1 MAMGTDVVTNY
12 DVKTTSRV
20 ESELKQ
26 LDVDSRFSENALK
39 ILEKRYLMKDDDGN
53 VIETPKDMLARVS
66 ANIAYAETYYG
77 ASYDEMLEFA
87 KTIYTMMSNLE
98 FLPNS
103 PALRGA
109 GRETQ
114 QLSACFVLPV
124 EDSRKSI
131 FGTLRDAVD
140 IQAFGGGTGFNF
152 SHIRAKGTKVE
163 STGGAASGP
172 LSFMQIYD
180 MAVGKVIAQGG
191 VRQGANMGILAYDHP
206 DVLEFIDVKLDGK
219 TLSNFNI
226 SVGVNEEFMDM
237 AEKGLEYDLI
247 DPHTKKPLK
256 RVNAGDVLDRIA
268 RNAWSTGDP
277 GLIFLDRINQAN
289 PTPHIG
295 VIESTNPCITG
306 DTLVAVADGRGAVS
320 IKQLA
325 DEGKDIPVYCRD
337 NEGRVAIRMMRN
349 PRLTGVNKKIVKV
362 NLDDGNCVR
371 VTENHK
377 FILSD
382 GSVKQAIDLSEGDS
396 LSIMQKLLS
405 SLHGMIE
412 LSASKNRKDYIW
424 LRTTNHRQWIQEHR
438 IIVNELSG
446 KKLGPNDVVHHKN
459 YDTLDNRLE
468 NLQVMNAK
476 DHYILH
482 TKDMIGDNNPM
493 RKFPEKNWMN
503 DPIKQQELREKYH
516 IGAKRN
522 PETRRRLSE
531 KAKIRVANPEYRELV
546 SKKTAEA
553 WREHPEVFEAGFAE
567 RAKKKLSECQANT
580 DLKCFLEGNSVMVE
594 KVCEG
599 CGITFII
606 SWSHREICY
615 HSPECYLNYFNSSE
629 ENRDK
634 IADGMN
640 KAYEKKLKGIK
651 EKQIQ
656 CYSELKEELGRD
668 PWLKEFQVKC
678 KETGLSYRFGTKY
691 GFDTYKS
698 LKEESVVVN
707 HKVVSIE
714 FDGYEDVY
722 NGTVDEF
729 HNFYIGGFSD
739 EENGKT
745 IISWIVNKN
754 CGELPLLNWEACTLG
769 SVNLLKMVKEKNGEY
784 SIDYDKLAIMVKN
797 GVHFLDNVID
807 MNKYPIE
814 KIEEMTKANR
824 KIGLGVMGWADLLVM
839 LNVPYDS
846 DEALELADKVM
857 GFINTKAKEASVELA
872 KTRGV
877 FPNFRGCIYDT
888 GKDEDKVRHASWTTI
903 APTGTLSTL
912 SDCNGGIEPFFM
924 VVYSRGSIYDA
935 DGKPTIKMLIENPIF
950 KGIAVKR
957 EFYSEELMA
966 KIAETGSVQHVDE
979 VPEDVKRIFVTS
991 HDIGYEWHLKTQSA
1005 FQRHVTNAVS
1015 KTINF
1020 PNSVTVEDMRNSYQ
1034 LAYKLGNIKGVTVYR
1049 DGCKQN
1055 QVLSAVETPKEK
1067 KEEKTPEQEVE
1078 EIVTRLNAPRPRK
1091 IAGTTDRVDTPV
1103 GKLYVTVN
1111 KANGRLYEAFLN
1123 IGKAGAD
1130 ITADAEGYG
1139 RLLSMLFKIG
1149 VPPDMI
1155 VDQLRSIGGSGSI
1168 GFGKDRVR
1176 SLPDGIARV
1185 LERYL
1190 EENPEESNPNLNGNN
1205 GEPKMSGNMCPECG
1219 NMLVFEEGCTKCR
1232 NCGYSRC

>member
-53 VIETPKDMLARVS
+53 VVETPKDMLARVS
-66 ANIAYAETYYG
+66 ANIAYADTFYG
-77 ASYDEMLEFA
+77 ASYDEMLDFA

-131 FGTLRDAVD
+131 FSTLRDAVD

-256 RVNAGDVLDRIA
+256 RVNARDVLDRIA

-306 DTLVAVADGRGAVS
+306 DTLVAVADGRDAVS

-337 NEGRVAIRMMRN
+337 NEGRAAIRMMRN
-349 PRLTGVNKKIVKV
+349 PRLTGINKEIVKV

-371 VTENHK
+371 VTENHR

-396 LSIMQKLLS
+396 LSIMQKMNAKLEEVYIHS
-405 SLHGMIE
+405 N
-412 LSASKNRKDYIW
+412 SKSQDYSW
-424 LRTTNHRQWIQEHR
+424 LRTTNHIKWIPEHK
-438 IIVNELSG
+438 IIAESYIG
-446 KKLGPNDVVHHKN
+446 K
-459 YDTLDNRLE
+459 RL
-468 NLQVMNAK
+468 
-476 DHYILH
+476 
-482 TKDMIGDNNPM
+482 
-493 RKFPEKNWMN
+493 
-503 DPIKQQELREKYH
+503 KQSQIVR
-516 IGAKRN
+516 
-522 PETRRRLSE
+522 
-531 KAKIRVANPEYRELV
+531 
-546 SKKTAEA
+546 
-553 WREHPEVFEAGFAE
+553 PEVEI
-567 RAKKKLSECQANT
+567 AKGKLAECQAKT
-580 DLKCFLEGNSVMVE
+580 DLKCFLDSGRVMVE
-594 KVCEG
+594 KKCEG
-599 CGITFII
+599 CGIIFYL
-606 SWSHREICY
+606 SWSDREVCY
-615 HSPECYLNYFNSSE
+615 HSPECYLNSLNY
-629 ENRDK
+629 
-634 IADGMN
+634 
-640 KAYEKKLKGIK
+640 KK
-651 EKQIQ
+651 
-656 CYSELKEELGRD
+656 
-668 PWLKEFQVKC
+668 
-678 KETGLSYRFGTKY
+678 TNN
-691 GFDTYKS
+691 YKS

-714 FDGYEDVY
+714 FDGYENVY

-739 EENGKT
+739 KENGKT

-824 KIGLGVMGWADLLVM
+824 KIGLGVMGWADLLSM
-839 LNVPYDS
+839 LGIPYDS

-950 KGIAVKR
+950 KDIAIKR

-1005 FQRHVTNAVS
+1005 FQKHVTNAVS

-1055 QVLSAVETPKEK
+1055 QVLSAVVGVVEAK

-1190 EENPEESNPNLNGNN
+1190 EENPEESNPKLNGNN